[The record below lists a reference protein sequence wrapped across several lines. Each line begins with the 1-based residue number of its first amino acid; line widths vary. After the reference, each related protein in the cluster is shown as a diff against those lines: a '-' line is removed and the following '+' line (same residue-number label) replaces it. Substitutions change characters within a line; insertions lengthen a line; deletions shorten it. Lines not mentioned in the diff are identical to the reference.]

1 MSSYLNLIGSILIGG
16 LVFLMLN
23 RFHTSIN
30 QTSQEKTLAANTISN
45 AAAIVRLIE
54 FDFNRMGLGVSSTTP
69 IIRLADSSRITFLS
83 DIDANGNVDSI
94 KYVLSIPDSAR
105 HTPNPRDRILY
116 RIMNTQS
123 QKDAALGVT
132 RFRIRY
138 FDILGNITTNVN
150 QMRTMEITLN
160 LESIVPYDNRYATF
174 SWQTKISPPNLKR
187 F

>member
-1 MSSYLNLIGSILIGG
+1 MSSHINLIGSILIGG
-16 LVFLMLN
+16 LIFLMLN
-23 RFHTSIN
+23 RFNSSIN
-30 QTSQEKTLAANTISN
+30 ATSQEKALAANTIGN

-54 FDFNRMGLGVSSTTP
+54 FDFNRMGLGVASTVP
-69 IIRLADSSRITFLS
+69 VIRLADSSRITFLT

-105 HTPNPRDRILY
+105 RTANPRDRILY
-116 RIMNTQS
+116 RIMNTQP

-138 FDILGNITTNVN
+138 FDSLGNITTDVS
-150 QMRTMEITLN
+150 QMRTFEITLN
-160 LESIVPYDNRYATF
+160 VESVAPYDDRYASF